1 MSSQSQSNSPE
12 PGIGRRNIG
21 RLRRATVWR
30 TWRWPCTRYLVRE
43 GAASLPV
50 PRNPKALLSD
60 LLTVER
66 IKVPLASFS
75 KDDVLRELVLLA
87 MPTAGAAAYERMVT
101 AVLDRELLLSTGI
114 GSGIAIPHGRTDEV
128 ETVLLTAGL
137 APVPIDFN
145 ALDGRPVTLFF
156 LLLGPQSA
164 AGAHVRALGRISR
177 ILRHES
183 VRHELNRITTP
194 VEFFD
199 RLVGAEVL

>member
-1 MSSQSQSNSPE
+1 
-12 PGIGRRNIG
+12 
-21 RLRRATVWR
+21 VCDW
-30 TWRWPCTRYLVRE
+30 
-43 GAASLPV
+43 AASLTI
-50 PRNPKALLSD
+50 PRNPRALLSD
-60 LLTVER
+60 LLTLER
-66 IKVPLASFS
+66 IKVPLASHS
-75 KDDVLRELVLLA
+75 KDDVLRELVQLA
-87 MPTAGAAAYERMVT
+87 MPTARPEAHERMVK

-128 ETVLLTAGL
+128 ESVVLTAGL
-137 APVPIDFN
+137 APVPIDFD

-183 VRHELNRITTP
+183 VRHELNRTSTP
-194 VEFFD
+194 TDFLD